1 MKIAFLGNGNIGR
14 PTFDII
20 YNKEGKFFKEHDIEI
35 KYVLIKS
42 MDEAPFEAPFFT
54 TDFTKIENDPEIELV
69 FEVMGARVSYDFIK
83 RCILKK
89 KSIITANKAVIA
101 DHFTELENLAKE
113 NGVKLFFEAA
123 VGGGIPI
130 ITTLLY
136 NNEVNNIN
144 RIEGIVNGTT
154 NYIITSMEKDNLSY
168 DEALKKA
175 QKLGFAE
182 ADPSADVLGYDM
194 VRKISILSQIA
205 YGCEVDFNKA
215 HIFGITN
222 ITKEFMNAANKLG
235 RVVKYIA
242 SSEIKDNEVDV
253 VVEPSLVL
261 ADDIVAS
268 VNYEFNFVRYFGDHS
283 QKQLVYG
290 KGAGP
295 ATANSLVNDLKLYV
309 SGFDPYI
316 VPYKN
321 FDIVGN
327 KNAKA
332 RYLISYNGSIN
343 QHLIEKE
350 IDGFVVTKEIDS
362 KTFNEL
368 MPNIKFYARFI

>member
-1 MKIAFLGNGNIGR
+1 MKIALLGNGNIGR
-14 PTFDII
+14 PVFDII
-20 YNKEGKFFKEHDIEI
+20 YNKDGKFFKDNNIEI

-69 FEVMGARVSYDFIK
+69 FEIMGARVSYDFIK

-101 DHFTELENLAKE
+101 DHFTELEKLAKE

-130 ITTLLY
+130 ISTLH
-136 NNEVNNIN
+136 NNNTVNNIY
-144 RIEGIVNGTT
+144 RIEGILNGTT

-168 DEALKKA
+168 EEALKKA

-215 HIFGITN
+215 FIYGITT

-235 RVVKYIA
+235 KTLKYIA
-242 SSEIKDNEVDV
+242 SSEIKDDKVEVI
-253 VVEPSLVL
+253 VEPCLIDS
-261 ADDIVAS
+261 DDIVAS
-268 VNYEFNFVRYFGDHS
+268 VNYEFNFIRYFGDHS

-295 ATANSLVNDLKLYV
+295 ATANSCVNDLRLYCE
-309 SGFDPYI
+309 GYDPYI
-316 VPYKN
+316 VPYREMEV
-321 FDIVGN
+321 VGN
-327 KNAKA
+327 KLASGS
-332 RYLISYNGSIN
+332 YLIDYNGIFDMD
-343 QHLIEKE
+343 LVDKVV
-350 IDGFVVTKEIDS
+350 DGFYLTKEIDYN
-362 KTFNEL
+362 TFEQL
-368 MPNIKFYARFI
+368 LPNIKFYAKII

>member
-1 MKIAFLGNGNIGR
+1 MKIALLGNGNIGR
-14 PTFDII
+14 PVFDII
-20 YNKEGKFFKEHDIEI
+20 YNKEGKFFKDNNIEI

-54 TDFTKIENDPEIELV
+54 TDFTKIENDSEIELV
-69 FEVMGARVSYDFIK
+69 FEIMGARVSYDFIK
-83 RCILKK
+83 RCILKH

-130 ITTLLY
+130 ISTLH
-136 NNEVNNIN
+136 NNNVVNNVY

-154 NYIITSMEKDNLSY
+154 NYIITSMEKDGLTY
-168 DEALKKA
+168 EAALKKA

-205 YGCEVDFNKA
+205 YGCEVDYNKA
-215 HIFGITN
+215 FIYGITN
-222 ITKEFMNAANKLG
+222 ITKEFMNAANKIGKTL
-235 RVVKYIA
+235 KYIA
-242 SSEIKDNEVDV
+242 SSEIKDDKVEVI
-253 VVEPSLVL
+253 VEPCLIDS
-261 ADDIVAS
+261 DDIVAS
-268 VNYEFNFVRYFGDHS
+268 VNYEFNFIRYYGDHS

-295 ATANSLVNDLKLYV
+295 ATANSCVNDLRLYV
-309 SGFDPYI
+309 AGYDPYI
-316 VPYKN
+316 VPYR
-321 FDIVGN
+321 DMEVVGN
-327 KNAKA
+327 KLAQGV
-332 RYLISYNGSIN
+332 YLIDYNGIFDMD
-343 QHLIEKE
+343 LVDKV
-350 IDGFVVTKEIDS
+350 IDGYYLTKEIDYN
-362 KTFNEL
+362 TFENL
-368 MPNIKFYARFI
+368 LPNIKFYAKVI

>member
-1 MKIAFLGNGNIGR
+1 MKIALLGNGNIGR
-14 PTFDII
+14 PVFDII
-20 YNKEGKFFKEHDIEI
+20 YNKEGKFFQDNNIEI

-69 FEVMGARVSYDFIK
+69 FEIMGARVSYDFIK

-113 NGVKLFFEAA
+113 NGVKLFLEAA

-130 ITTLLY
+130 ISTLHY
-136 NNEVNNIN
+136 NNTVNNIY

-168 DEALKKA
+168 EEALKKA

-205 YGCEVDFNKA
+205 YGTEVNYNDA

-222 ITKEFMNAANKLG
+222 ITKNFLVAANKLG
-235 RVVKYIA
+235 KVVKYIA
-242 SSEIKDNEVDV
+242 SSQMEDGIVEVE
-253 VVEPSLVL
+253 VEPCLVDS
-261 ADDIVAS
+261 DDIVAS
-268 VNYEFNFVRYFGDHS
+268 VNYEFNYIRYYGDHS

-295 ATANSLVNDLKLYV
+295 ATANSIVNDLKLYV
-309 SGFDPYI
+309 SGYDPYI
-316 VPYKN
+316 VPYRSLKVCGK
-321 FDIVGN
+321 ISKGI
-327 KNAKA
+327 
-332 RYLISYNGSIN
+332 YLIDYNGIFDMD
-343 QHLIEKE
+343 LVDKVV
-350 IDGFVVTKEIDS
+350 DGFYLTKEIDS
-362 KTFNEL
+362 ETFYKL
-368 MPNIKFYARFI
+368 LPNIKFYAKMI

>member
-1 MKIAFLGNGNIGR
+1 MKIALLGNGNIGR
-14 PTFDII
+14 PVFDII
-20 YNKEGKFFKEHDIEI
+20 YNKEGKFFQDNNIEI

-69 FEVMGARVSYDFIK
+69 FEIMGARVSYDFIK
-83 RCILKK
+83 RCILKH

-113 NGVKLFFEAA
+113 NGVKIFFEAA

-130 ITTLLY
+130 ISTLH
-136 NNEVNNIN
+136 NNNTVNNIY

-154 NYIITSMEKDNLSY
+154 NYIITSMEKDDLTY
-168 DEALKKA
+168 EAALKKA

-205 YGCEVDFNKA
+205 YGCEVDYNKA
-215 HIFGITN
+215 YIYGITN
-222 ITKEFMNAANKLG
+222 ITKEFMNAANKIGKTL
-235 RVVKYIA
+235 KYIA
-242 SSEIKDNEVDV
+242 SSEIKDDKVEVI
-253 VVEPSLVL
+253 VEPCLIDS
-261 ADDIVAS
+261 DDIVAS
-268 VNYEFNFVRYFGDHS
+268 VNYEFNFIRYYGDHS

-295 ATANSLVNDLKLYV
+295 ATANSCVNDLRLYV
-309 SGFDPYI
+309 EGYDPYI
-316 VPYKN
+316 VPYK
-321 FDIVGN
+321 DMEVVGN
-327 KNAKA
+327 KLAQGV
-332 RYLISYNGSIN
+332 YLIEYDGIFDMD
-343 QHLIEKE
+343 LVDKVV
-350 IDGFVVTKEIDS
+350 DGFYLTKEIDYN
-362 KTFNEL
+362 TFENL
-368 MPNIKFYARFI
+368 LPNIKFYAKVI

>member
-14 PTFDII
+14 PTFDIV
-20 YNKEGKFFKEHDIEI
+20 YNKEGKFFLDNDIEV

-54 TDFTKIENDPEIELV
+54 TDFTKIENDDEIELV

-83 RCILKK
+83 RCILKH

-113 NGVKLFFEAA
+113 NGVKLFLEAA

-130 ITTLLY
+130 ITTLTY
-136 NNEVNNIN
+136 NRDVNNIN
-144 RIEGIVNGTT
+144 RIEGILNGTT
-154 NYIITSMEKDNLSY
+154 NYIITSMDKDDLTY

-175 QKLGFAE
+175 QRLGFAE

-205 YGCEVDFNKA
+205 YGVEVNYNDAF
-215 HIFGITN
+215 IFGIPN
-222 ITKEFMNAANKLG
+222 ITKEFMNAGKKIGKTL
-235 RVVKYIA
+235 KYIA
-242 SSEIKDNEVDV
+242 SSEIKNDKVEVI
-253 VVEPSLVL
+253 VEPCLV
-261 ADDIVAS
+261 DSSDIVAS

-283 QKQLVYG
+283 QKQLAYG

-295 ATANSLVNDLKLYV
+295 ATANALVNDLKLYV
-309 SGFDPYI
+309 AGYDPYV
-316 VPYKN
+316 VPYRSMEV
-321 FDIVGN
+321 VGN
-327 KNAKA
+327 KLSEGI
-332 RYLISYNGSIN
+332 YLIDY
-343 QHLIEKE
+343 
-350 IDGFVVTKEIDS
+350 DGKFDMELVDKVVDGYYLTKNIDS

-368 MPNIKFYARFI
+368 LPNIKFYAKLI

>member
-242 SSEIKDNEVDV
+242 SSEISGNEVDV

-261 ADDIVAS
+261 TDDIVAS
-268 VNYEFNFVRYFGDHS
+268 VNYEFNFIRYFGDHS

-316 VPYKN
+316 IPYKN
-321 FDIVGN
+321 LDIVGN

-343 QHLIEKE
+343 QGLVEKE
-350 IDGFVVTKEIDS
+350 VDGFVVTKEIDS

-368 MPNIKFYARFI
+368 MPNIEFYARFI

>member
-1 MKIAFLGNGNIGR
+1 MKIALLGNGNIGR
-14 PTFDII
+14 PVFDII
-20 YNKEGKFFKEHDIEI
+20 YNKEGKFFKDNDIEI

-42 MDEAPFEAPFFT
+42 MDEAPFEAPFFV

-69 FEVMGARVSYDFIK
+69 FEIMGARVSYDFIK

-113 NGVKLFFEAA
+113 NGVKLFLEAA

-130 ITTLLY
+130 ISTLHY
-136 NNEVNNIN
+136 NNTVNNIY

-205 YGCEVDFNKA
+205 YGTEVNYNDA
-215 HIFGITN
+215 YIFGITN
-222 ITKEFMNAANKLG
+222 ITKEFLSAANKLDK
-235 RVVKYIA
+235 VVKYIA
-242 SSEIKDNEVDV
+242 SSEMEDEIVSVE
-253 VVEPSLVL
+253 VEPCLIDS
-261 ADDIVAS
+261 DDIVAS
-268 VNYEFNFVRYFGDHS
+268 VNYEFNYIRYYGDHS

-295 ATANSLVNDLKLYV
+295 ATANSMVNDLKLYV
-309 SGFDPYI
+309 SGYDPYI
-316 VPYKN
+316 VPYRNLKVYGK
-321 FDIVGN
+321 ISKGV
-327 KNAKA
+327 
-332 RYLISYNGSIN
+332 YLIDYDGIFDMD
-343 QHLIEKE
+343 LVDKVV
-350 IDGFVVTKEIDS
+350 DGFYLTKEIDS
-362 KTFNEL
+362 ETFNKL
-368 MPNIKFYARFI
+368 LPNIKFYAKMI

>member
-1 MKIAFLGNGNIGR
+1 MKIALLGNGNIGR
-14 PTFDII
+14 PVFDII
-20 YNKEGKFFKEHDIEI
+20 YNKEGKFFHDNNIEI

-69 FEVMGARVSYDFIK
+69 FEIMGARVSYDFIK

-113 NGVKLFFEAA
+113 NGVKLFLEAA

-130 ITTLLY
+130 ISTLHY
-136 NNEVNNIN
+136 NNTVNNIY
-144 RIEGIVNGTT
+144 RIEGILNGTT
-154 NYIITSMEKDNLSY
+154 NYIITSMDKDNLSY
-168 DEALKKA
+168 EDALKKA

-205 YGCEVDFNKA
+205 YGVEVDYHDA
-215 HIFGITN
+215 HVFPMNG
-222 ITKEFMNAANKLG
+222 ITKEFMNAATKLNKT
-235 RVVKYIA
+235 VKYIA
-242 SSEIKDNEVDV
+242 SSELKNGEVEV
-253 VVEPSLVL
+253 IVEPCLIDS
-261 ADDIVAS
+261 DDIVAS

-295 ATANSLVNDLKLYV
+295 ATANSIVNDLKLYV
-309 SGFDPYI
+309 SGYDPYI
-316 VPYKN
+316 VPYREMKV
-321 FDIVGN
+321 VGN
-327 KNAKA
+327 KNSEGK
-332 RYLISYNGSIN
+332 YLINYNGKPNDS
-343 QHLIEKE
+343 LVEKVV
-350 IDGFVVTKEIDS
+350 DGYYVTKTIDS

-368 MPNIKFYARFI
+368 LPNIKFYAKFI

>member
-20 YNKEGKFFKEHDIEI
+20 YNKEGKFFQEHDIEI

-113 NGVKLFFEAA
+113 NGVKIFFEAA

-154 NYIITSMEKDNLSY
+154 NYIITSMEKDNMSY

-205 YGCEVDFNKA
+205 YGTEVDFNKA

-242 SSEIKDNEVDV
+242 SSELKNNEVDV

-268 VNYEFNFVRYFGDHS
+268 VSYEFNFVRYYGDHS

-321 FDIVGN
+321 FEIVGN

-332 RYLISYNGSIN
+332 RYLIDYNGSIN
-343 QHLIEKE
+343 QGLVEKE

>member
-1 MKIAFLGNGNIGR
+1 MKIALLGNGNIGR
-14 PTFDII
+14 PVFDII
-20 YNKEGKFFKEHDIEI
+20 YNKEGKFFKDNNIEI

-69 FEVMGARVSYDFIK
+69 FEIMGARVSYDFIK

-113 NGVKLFFEAA
+113 NGVKLFLEAA

-130 ITTLLY
+130 ISTLHY
-136 NNEVNNIN
+136 NNTVNNIY

-168 DEALKKA
+168 EEALKKA

-205 YGCEVDFNKA
+205 YGCEVDYNKA
-215 HIFGITN
+215 FIYGITN

-235 RVVKYIA
+235 KTLKYLA
-242 SSEIKDNEVDV
+242 SSEIKDDKVEVI
-253 VVEPSLVL
+253 VEPCLIDS
-261 ADDIVAS
+261 DDIVAS
-268 VNYEFNFVRYFGDHS
+268 VNYEFNFIRYFGDHS

-295 ATANSLVNDLKLYV
+295 ATANSCVNDLKLYV
-309 SGFDPYI
+309 SGYDPYI
-316 VPYKN
+316 VPYREMEV
-321 FDIVGN
+321 VGN
-327 KNAKA
+327 KLASGS
-332 RYLISYNGSIN
+332 YLIDYNGIFDMD
-343 QHLIEKE
+343 LVDKVV
-350 IDGFVVTKEIDS
+350 DGFYLTKEIDYN
-362 KTFNEL
+362 TFENL
-368 MPNIKFYARFI
+368 LPNIKFYAKII

>member
-1 MKIAFLGNGNIGR
+1 MKIALLGNGNIGR
-14 PTFDII
+14 PVFDII
-20 YNKEGKFFKEHDIEI
+20 YNKEGKFFKDNNIEI

-54 TDFTKIENDPEIELV
+54 TDFTKIENDDEIELV
-69 FEVMGARVSYDFIK
+69 FEIMGARVSYDFIK

-113 NGVKLFFEAA
+113 NGVKLFLEAA

-130 ITTLLY
+130 ISTLH
-136 NNEVNNIN
+136 NNNTVNNIY

-168 DEALKKA
+168 EEALKKA

-205 YGCEVDFNKA
+205 YGCEVDYNKA
-215 HIFGITN
+215 YIYGITN
-222 ITKEFMNAANKLG
+222 ITKEFMNAANKIGKTL
-235 RVVKYIA
+235 KYLA
-242 SSEIKDNEVDV
+242 SSEIKDDKVEVI
-253 VVEPSLVL
+253 VEPCLIDS
-261 ADDIVAS
+261 DDIVAS
-268 VNYEFNFVRYFGDHS
+268 VNYEFNFIRYFGDHS

-295 ATANSLVNDLKLYV
+295 ATANSCVNDLRLYV
-309 SGFDPYI
+309 AGYDPYI
-316 VPYKN
+316 VPYREMEV
-321 FDIVGN
+321 VGN
-327 KNAKA
+327 KLASGS
-332 RYLISYNGSIN
+332 YLINYDGIFDMN
-343 QHLIEKE
+343 LVDKV
-350 IDGFVVTKEIDS
+350 IDGFYLTKEIDYN
-362 KTFNEL
+362 TFEQL
-368 MPNIKFYARFI
+368 LPNIKFYAKII

>member
-343 QHLIEKE
+343 QGLIEKE

>member
-54 TDFTKIENDPEIELV
+54 TDFTKIENDPEIEVV

-113 NGVKLFFEAA
+113 NGVKIFFEAA

-144 RIEGIVNGTT
+144 RIEGILNGTT

-168 DEALKKA
+168 EEALKKA

-182 ADPSADVLGYDM
+182 ADPSADVLGSDM

-205 YGCEVDFNKA
+205 YGTEVDFNKA

-222 ITKEFMNAANKLG
+222 ITKEFMNTANKLG

-242 SSEIKDNEVDV
+242 SSELKNNEVDV

-295 ATANSLVNDLKLYV
+295 ATANSLVNDFKLYV

-316 VPYKN
+316 TPYRN
-321 FDIVGN
+321 FDIVAN
-327 KNAKA
+327 KNAVAK
-332 RYLISYNGSIN
+332 YLIDYNGNLDKNLVDS
-343 QHLIEKE
+343 E
-350 IDGFVVTKEIDS
+350 IDGFFVTKEIDS

>member
-1 MKIAFLGNGNIGR
+1 MKIALLGNGNIGR
-14 PTFDII
+14 PVFDII
-20 YNKEGKFFKEHDIEI
+20 YNKEGKFFKDNNIEI

-69 FEVMGARVSYDFIK
+69 FEIMGARVSYDFIK
-83 RCILKK
+83 RCILKH

-113 NGVKLFFEAA
+113 NGVKLFLEAA

-130 ITTLLY
+130 ISTLH
-136 NNEVNNIN
+136 NNNLVNNIN

-205 YGCEVDFNKA
+205 YGCEVDHNKA
-215 HIFGITN
+215 YVYGITN
-222 ITKEFMNAANKLG
+222 ITKEFMNAANKIGKTL
-235 RVVKYIA
+235 KYIA
-242 SSEIKDNEVDV
+242 SSEIIDGKVEVL
-253 VVEPSLVL
+253 VEPCLVDS
-261 ADDIVAS
+261 DDIVAS
-268 VNYEFNFVRYFGDHS
+268 VNYEFNFIRYFGDHS

-295 ATANSLVNDLKLYV
+295 ATANAIVNDLRLYV
-309 SGFDPYI
+309 AGYDPYI
-316 VPYKN
+316 VPYR
-321 FDIVGN
+321 DLEVIGN
-327 KNAKA
+327 SLSKGV
-332 RYLISYNGSIN
+332 YLIEYNGIFDMN
-343 QHLIEKE
+343 LVDKVV
-350 IDGFVVTKEIDS
+350 DGYYLTKEIDS
-362 KTFNEL
+362 TTFNNL
-368 MPNIKFYARFI
+368 LPNIKFYAKCI

>member
-242 SSEIKDNEVDV
+242 SSEISGNEVDV

-268 VNYEFNFVRYFGDHS
+268 VNYEFNFIRYFGNHS

-316 VPYKN
+316 NPYKN
-321 FDIVGN
+321 LDIVGN

-343 QHLIEKE
+343 QGLVEKE
-350 IDGFVVTKEIDS
+350 VDGFVVTKEIDS

>member
-1 MKIAFLGNGNIGR
+1 MKIALLGNGNIGR
-14 PTFDII
+14 PVFDII
-20 YNKEGKFFKEHDIEI
+20 YNKEGKFFKDNNIEI

-54 TDFTKIENDPEIELV
+54 TDFKKIENDPDIELV
-69 FEVMGARVSYDFIK
+69 FEIMGARVSYDFIK

-113 NGVKLFFEAA
+113 NGVKLFLEAA

-130 ITTLLY
+130 ISTLHY
-136 NNEVNNIN
+136 NNTVNNIY

-168 DEALKKA
+168 EEALKKA

-205 YGCEVDFNKA
+205 YGCEVDYNKA
-215 HIFGITN
+215 FIYGITN

-235 RVVKYIA
+235 KTLKYLA
-242 SSEIKDNEVDV
+242 SSEIKDDKVEVI
-253 VVEPSLVL
+253 VEPCLIDS
-261 ADDIVAS
+261 DDIVAS
-268 VNYEFNFVRYFGDHS
+268 VNYEFNFIRYFGDHS

-295 ATANSLVNDLKLYV
+295 ATANSCVNDLKLYV
-309 SGFDPYI
+309 SGYDPYI
-316 VPYKN
+316 VPYREMEV
-321 FDIVGN
+321 VGN
-327 KNAKA
+327 KLASGS
-332 RYLISYNGSIN
+332 YLIDYNGIFDMD
-343 QHLIEKE
+343 LVDKVV
-350 IDGFVVTKEIDS
+350 DGFYLTKEIDYN
-362 KTFNEL
+362 TFENL
-368 MPNIKFYARFI
+368 LPNIKFYAKII

>member
-1 MKIAFLGNGNIGR
+1 MKIALLGNGNIGR
-14 PTFDII
+14 PVFDII
-20 YNKEGKFFKEHDIEI
+20 YNKEGKFFKDNNIEI

-42 MDEAPFEAPFFT
+42 MDEAPFEAPFFI

-69 FEVMGARVSYDFIK
+69 FEIMGARVSYDFIK

-113 NGVKLFFEAA
+113 NGVKLFLEAA

-130 ITTLLY
+130 ISTLHY
-136 NNEVNNIN
+136 NNTVNNIY

-168 DEALKKA
+168 EEALKKA

-205 YGCEVDFNKA
+205 YGTEVNHNDA
-215 HIFGITN
+215 YIFGITN
-222 ITKEFMNAANKLG
+222 ITKEFLTAANKIG
-235 RVVKYIA
+235 KVVKYIA
-242 SSEIKDNEVDV
+242 SSEMEDGIVSVE
-253 VVEPSLVL
+253 VEPCLIDS
-261 ADDIVAS
+261 DDIVAS
-268 VNYEFNFVRYFGDHS
+268 VNYEFNYIRYYGDHS

-295 ATANSLVNDLKLYV
+295 ATANSMVNDLKLYV
-309 SGFDPYI
+309 SGYDPYI
-316 VPYKN
+316 VPYRNLKVYGK
-321 FDIVGN
+321 ISKGI
-327 KNAKA
+327 
-332 RYLISYNGSIN
+332 YLIDYEGIFDMD
-343 QHLIEKE
+343 LVDKV
-350 IDGFVVTKEIDS
+350 IDGFYLTKEIDS
-362 KTFNEL
+362 
-368 MPNIKFYARFI
+368 

>member
-1 MKIAFLGNGNIGR
+1 MKIALLGNGNIGR
-14 PTFDII
+14 PVFDII
-20 YNKEGKFFKEHDIEI
+20 YNKEGKFFKDNNIEI

-69 FEVMGARVSYDFIK
+69 FEIMGARVSYDFIK
-83 RCILKK
+83 RCILKH

-130 ITTLLY
+130 ISTLH
-136 NNEVNNIN
+136 NNNVVNNVY

-154 NYIITSMEKDNLSY
+154 NYIITSMEKDGLTY
-168 DEALKKA
+168 EAALKKA

-205 YGCEVDFNKA
+205 YGCEVDYNKA
-215 HIFGITN
+215 YIYGITN
-222 ITKEFMNAANKLG
+222 ITKEFMNAANKIGKTL
-235 RVVKYIA
+235 KYIA
-242 SSEIKDNEVDV
+242 SSEIKDDKVEVI
-253 VVEPSLVL
+253 VEPCLIDS
-261 ADDIVAS
+261 DDIVAS
-268 VNYEFNFVRYFGDHS
+268 VNYEFNFIRYYGDHS

-295 ATANSLVNDLKLYV
+295 ATANSCVNDLRLYV
-309 SGFDPYI
+309 AGYDPYI
-316 VPYKN
+316 VPYR
-321 FDIVGN
+321 DMEVVGN
-327 KNAKA
+327 KLAQGV
-332 RYLISYNGSIN
+332 YLIDYNGIFDMD
-343 QHLIEKE
+343 LVDKV
-350 IDGFVVTKEIDS
+350 IDGYYLTKEIDYN
-362 KTFNEL
+362 TFENL
-368 MPNIKFYARFI
+368 LPNINFYAKVI